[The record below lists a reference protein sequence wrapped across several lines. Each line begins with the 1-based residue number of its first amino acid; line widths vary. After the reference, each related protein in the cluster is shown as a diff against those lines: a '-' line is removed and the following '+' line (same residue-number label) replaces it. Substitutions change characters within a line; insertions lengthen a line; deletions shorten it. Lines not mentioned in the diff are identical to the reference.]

1 MEAREDLGDL
11 KRRIQMTNH
20 VLVQK
25 RQGEE
30 EVKNLLQDV
39 EMTEKLIESVRDKNR
54 EMIHRN
60 TVKLSEIR
68 NATDEASIESTKM
81 RKKIKSSEDDL
92 KLAMERLGELRSEKV
107 QERRGS
113 AKKSHNTMSTS
124 VENAA
129 QGIAK

>member
-1 MEAREDLGDL
+1 MEAREDLRDL
-11 KRRIQMTNH
+11 KRRIQMTH
-20 VLVQK
+20 RVLVQK

-30 EVKNLLQDV
+30 DVKNLLQDV
-39 EMTEKLIESVRDKNR
+39 EMTEKLIESERDKNR

-92 KLAMERLGELRSEKV
+92 KLAMERLGELRSDRVE
-107 QERRGS
+107 ERRGS
-113 AKKSHNTMSTS
+113 AKK
-124 VENAA
+124 
-129 QGIAK
+129 I